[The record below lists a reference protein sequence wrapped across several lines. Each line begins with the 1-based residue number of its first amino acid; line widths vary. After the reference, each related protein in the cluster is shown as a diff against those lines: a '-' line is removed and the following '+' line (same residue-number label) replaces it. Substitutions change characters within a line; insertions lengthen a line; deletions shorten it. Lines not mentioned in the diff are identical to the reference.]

1 MANIPLS
8 DAIDQLETRLG
19 WKDDGTL
26 ALLSPSVDISLSAN
40 NLISDSGRFFQD
52 ENPAVTLLNIYE
64 CQPVPR
70 LSSAKFQAFLDDFRK
85 SAVQQV
91 FNDAFEKDFVD
102 EDILTLYPRAF
113 DNAIS
118 LKMVIR
124 VSELIM
130 TAVRSNRN
138 KRLSEDF
145 VAKLNYDLYRE
156 SPNKF
161 AVQRANYKHTLGIAS
176 KYAYELTSVQR
187 KFGQT
192 RNLAKTITKGQA
204 FDDESPFSRSAWN

>member
-19 WKDDGTL
+19 WKNDGTL
-26 ALLSPSVDISLSAN
+26 AVLSDSVDISLSAN
-40 NLISDSGRFFQD
+40 NQVSGSNRFFQD

-70 LSSAKFQAFLDDFRK
+70 LSASGFQTFLDEFRK

-91 FNDAFEKDFVD
+91 FNDAFEKDFID
-102 EDILTLYPRAF
+102 DDILDLYPRAF

-161 AVQRANYKHTLGIAS
+161 AVQRVNYKHTLGIAS
-176 KYAYELTSVQR
+176 KYAFELTSVQR

-204 FDDESPFSRSAWN
+204 FDDESPFNGSPWN

>member
-1 MANIPLS
+1 MANISLS
-8 DAIDQLETRLG
+8 DAIQQLETRLG

-26 ALLSPSVDISLSAN
+26 SILSNSVDISLSEN
-40 NLISDSGRFFQD
+40 NQVSESGRFFQD

-64 CQPVPR
+64 CQPIPR
-70 LSSAKFQAFLDDFRK
+70 ISASDFQDFLDEFRK

-91 FNDAFEKDFVD
+91 FNDAFEKDFID
-102 EDILTLYPRAF
+102 DDILTLYPRAF

-130 TAVRSNRN
+130 MAVRSNRN

-145 VAKLNYDLYRE
+145 VGKLNYDLYRE

-161 AVQRANYKHTLGIAS
+161 AVQRVNYKHTLGIAS
-176 KYAYELTSVQR
+176 KYAFELTSVQR
-187 KFGQT
+187 KFGQQ
-192 RNLAKTITKGQA
+192 RNLVKTITKGQA
-204 FDDESPFSRSAWN
+204 FDDESPFRRGPWN